1 MHTTLYLIKSL
12 YIKEDKPTPDEVSY
26 FSDFDRYFSS
36 VSEFGEDRQG
46 IKMECWSRFIYMLG
60 KLGQEHNGNK
70 FEFNRHLFEV
80 NYLREMSD
88 LGYGLEAG
96 LTSFHDRIDRINKL
110 LNATSYPVAYQGTI
124 YKTFYDFLNN
134 VAQEPMSYEIVD
146 LYDVHL

>member
-12 YIKEDKPTPDEVSY
+12 YVKEDKPTPDEVSY
-26 FSDFDRYFSS
+26 FSDFDRYFDS
-36 VSEFGEDRQG
+36 VKEFGKDQQEMKAGEKDRFL
-46 IKMECWSRFIYMLG
+46 RMLG
-60 KLGQEHNGNK
+60 MLGQEHDGNK
-70 FEFNRHLFEV
+70 FEFNKHLFEV
-80 NYLREMSD
+80 SYLREMSD

-96 LTSFHDRIDRINKL
+96 LTSFHDRIDRINKQ

>member
-70 FEFNRHLFEV
+70 FEFNRYEFEV
-80 NYLREMSD
+80 NYLMQMMD
-88 LGYGLEAG
+88 LGYEPEKG
-96 LTSFHDRIDRINKL
+96 LTGFHDKIDSINRQIDI
-110 LNATSYPVAYQGTI
+110 TYPVAYQGCI
-124 YKTFYDFLNN
+124 YKSFYDFLNN
-134 VAQEPMSYEIVD
+134 VVQEPMSYEIVD
-146 LYDVHL
+146 LYDVHF